1 MRQLPTV
8 IEARALAHG
17 LVYINGGQ
25 RGLQVR
31 LKPQDA
37 IAVLKAVAAPVVA

>member
-1 MRQLPTV
+1 M
-8 IEARALAHG
+8 AHDQI
-17 LVYINGGQ
+17 YINGGQ

-37 IAVLKAVAAPVVA
+37 LSVLGATAAPLVA

>member
-1 MRQLPTV
+1 M
-8 IEARALAHG
+8 IEQSALAHE

-31 LKPQDA
+31 LKPGDVRDA
-37 IAVLKAVAAPVVA
+37 LKAVVADVLA